1 LIIYFLH
8 NFFVDDAGKRKPCI
22 LAVEILEPS
31 CRPDGNDLGLDSSQ
45 CAALYAALT
54 QKISVIQGP
63 PGTGKTYLGLRIVQT
78 LLTNKRYWIDDQTQ
92 LSPILVICYTNH
104 ALDQFLEGIAK
115 FTRNIVRIG
124 SQSKCS
130 ALEPFTLM
138 AWKKRSRVLGRG
150 VQQETRSW
158 IFDIQDK
165 LRKYLRLAV

>member
-1 LIIYFLH
+1 MLVKESHVYLPLRFLSQVAVRMEMTWGLIRVNVLLCMQPWRKRFLWFRVH
-8 NFFVDDAGKRKPCI
+8 LV
-22 LAVEILEPS
+22 LA
-31 CRPDGNDLGLDSSQ
+31 
-45 CAALYAALT
+45 
-54 QKISVIQGP
+54 
-63 PGTGKTYLGLRIVQT
+63 YLGLRIVQT